1 MVVEILF
8 RRIAMK
14 RSGMEI
20 KLLKRLQQTAG
31 IASKKYM
38 IQTVIFD
45 MDGVIVD
52 TEPVH
57 HYAFHQH
64 FKALKIAVSDEMYA
78 SFTGN
83 STKNVYQ
90 KLKESYSLKEEIDHL
105 IDTKRQIFS
114 EAFDKKEDLYL
125 LDGVEDLIKDLH
137 ENGIQLILASSSAK
151 VTIDR
156 IFTRFKLYPY
166 FTHIVSGED
175 FPKSKPHPAIFE
187 HAASL
192 SIAPKTK
199 CIVIEDSTNGIKAAK
214 AAGIFCVGYNSEHSK
229 LQDLSE
235 ADVVIQHFTEL
246 NFERVKAL
254 I

>member
-1 MVVEILF
+1 
-8 RRIAMK
+8 
-14 RSGMEI
+14 
-20 KLLKRLQQTAG
+20 
-31 IASKKYM
+31 M

-57 HYAFHQH
+57 HYAFRQH
-64 FKALKIAVSDEMYA
+64 FSALNINVSPEMYA

-90 KLKESYSLKEEIDHL
+90 RLKDNFNISNEIEEL
-105 IDTKRQIFS
+105 VTTKRELFND
-114 EAFDKKEDLYL
+114 AFDKKEDLFL
-125 LDGVEDLIKDLH
+125 LDGVENLIQDLH
-137 ENGIQLILASSSAK
+137 LNNIQLILASSSSK
-151 VTIDR
+151 VSIKR
-156 IFTRFKLYPY
+156 IFDRFSLHQY

-192 SIAPKTK
+192 SFAPKEN

-214 AAGIFCVGYNSEHSK
+214 DAGIFCVGYDSFNSK
-229 LQDLSE
+229 LQDYSL
-235 ADVVIQHFTEL
+235 ADLVINNFSQL
-246 NFERVKAL
+246 NFEIISKL
-254 I
+254 KT